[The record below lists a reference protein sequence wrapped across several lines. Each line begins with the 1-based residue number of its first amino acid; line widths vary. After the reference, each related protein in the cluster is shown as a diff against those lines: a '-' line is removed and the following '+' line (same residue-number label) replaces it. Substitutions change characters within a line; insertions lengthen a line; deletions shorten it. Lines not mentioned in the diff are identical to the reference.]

1 MSSEP
6 CLKGL
11 SAISAA
17 EKPGEPG
24 EVAGALIYIRAES
37 NDEQPPDSTERL
49 PASLISASTHFDI
62 KKERRPRPF
71 YS

>member
-1 MSSEP
+1 MMWIWGRRVSVTRPIIPPHGGPEGAGIWLWLLTSQSGSSEP

-24 EVAGALIYIRAES
+24 EATGALIYIRARE
-37 NDEQPPDSTERL
+37 
-49 PASLISASTHFDI
+49 
-62 KKERRPRPF
+62 
-71 YS
+71 

>member
-1 MSSEP
+1 MATASFLTCSIIAPRGGPEGAGIWLCLLTNQSGSSEP

-24 EVAGALIYIRAES
+24 EATGALIYIRARE
-37 NDEQPPDSTERL
+37 
-49 PASLISASTHFDI
+49 
-62 KKERRPRPF
+62 
-71 YS
+71 

>member
-1 MSSEP
+1 MGTVSFHDPSYHTSSQLPLEGAGIWLWLLTSQSGCSEL

-24 EVAGALIYIRAES
+24 EATGALIYIRARE
-37 NDEQPPDSTERL
+37 
-49 PASLISASTHFDI
+49 
-62 KKERRPRPF
+62 
-71 YS
+71 